1 MKKKPST
8 KHTLHRVISLSP
20 IKNSPA
26 AAATILN
33 GTTMRQI
40 RMSVMASEKRKTFAG
55 SLRSFLY
62 LSKYVI
68 TIKRF
73 HPSATQKIK
82 LSRIA
87 IAVPP

>member
-8 KHTLHRVISLSP
+8 KQNLHRVKSLSP

-26 AAATILN
+26 AAATIVN
-33 GTTMRQI
+33 GITMRQI
-40 RMSVMASEKRKTFAG
+40 RISVMASEKRKTFAG

-62 LSKYVI
+62 LSMYVM

-82 LSRIA
+82 LSRNA
-87 IAVPP
+87 IAGPP